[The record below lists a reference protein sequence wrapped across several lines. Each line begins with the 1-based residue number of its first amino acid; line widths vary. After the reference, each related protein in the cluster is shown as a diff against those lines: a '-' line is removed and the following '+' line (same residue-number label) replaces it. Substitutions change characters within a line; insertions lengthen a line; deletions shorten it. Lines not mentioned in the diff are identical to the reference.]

1 MKRLI
6 QYSILLVLAIG
17 LATGI
22 LWARGKS
29 HDELCTSVV
38 VEVVNADSTSF
49 VTPKGVLNDLKSQGV
64 KLVGKRMG
72 DINASDLEEVL
83 RQSPYLENA
92 DIVKCQDGRV
102 LIRVSQLVPVLRVFD
117 GTESYYVNRAG
128 KRMMATPN
136 YHCDVPVVQGHFSRA
151 YPVTRILPL
160 VDYVEKDSLLHSLV
174 TMYCVRDTNNI
185 IIVPNISGH
194 VVNIGNA
201 QGFEN
206 KFAKLRL
213 FYDQVM
219 PKKDNR
225 LKIRYSE
232 EQMEWMK
239 ANESNV
245 WAFFIQNNLLYE
257 KDFSR
262 YHNFVDDAP
271 KTNAFKDSAPRTT
284 HYIGWQ
290 IVRKYMENNKCSM
303 KELFNNTDSQAILAA
318 SKYKP

>member
-160 VDYVEKDSLLHSLV
+160 VDYVEKDSLLRSLV

-219 PKKDNR
+219 PKRGWNTYDTISVKWSHQVVATRRVKAVQQVIEEDPEDDEQFPDIETLTPGSAATAKKEQEQEAAAAATATESSANDKDKN
-225 LKIRYSE
+225 K
-232 EQMEWMK
+232 K
-239 ANESNV
+239 
-245 WAFFIQNNLLYE
+245 QN
-257 KDFSR
+257 
-262 YHNFVDDAP
+262 
-271 KTNAFKDSAPRTT
+271 
-284 HYIGWQ
+284 
-290 IVRKYMENNKCSM
+290 
-303 KELFNNTDSQAILAA
+303 
-318 SKYKP
+318 

>member
-136 YHCDVPVVQGHFSRA
+136 YHCPWCRATSAVPIPSRA
-151 YPVTRILPL
+151 SCRWWTMSRRTRCC
-160 VDYVEKDSLLHSLV
+160 
-174 TMYCVRDTNNI
+174 TR
-185 IIVPNISGH
+185 
-194 VVNIGNA
+194 
-201 QGFEN
+201 
-206 KFAKLRL
+206 
-213 FYDQVM
+213 
-219 PKKDNR
+219 
-225 LKIRYSE
+225 
-232 EQMEWMK
+232 W
-239 ANESNV
+239 
-245 WAFFIQNNLLYE
+245 
-257 KDFSR
+257 
-262 YHNFVDDAP
+262 
-271 KTNAFKDSAPRTT
+271 
-284 HYIGWQ
+284 
-290 IVRKYMENNKCSM
+290 
-303 KELFNNTDSQAILAA
+303 
-318 SKYKP
+318 

>member
-219 PKKDNR
+219 PKRGWNTYDTISVKWSHQVVATRRVKAVQQVIEEDPEDDEQFPDIETLTPGSAATAKKEQEQEAAAAATATESSSNDKDKDKN
-225 LKIRYSE
+225 K
-232 EQMEWMK
+232 K
-239 ANESNV
+239 
-245 WAFFIQNNLLYE
+245 QN
-257 KDFSR
+257 
-262 YHNFVDDAP
+262 
-271 KTNAFKDSAPRTT
+271 
-284 HYIGWQ
+284 
-290 IVRKYMENNKCSM
+290 
-303 KELFNNTDSQAILAA
+303 
-318 SKYKP
+318 